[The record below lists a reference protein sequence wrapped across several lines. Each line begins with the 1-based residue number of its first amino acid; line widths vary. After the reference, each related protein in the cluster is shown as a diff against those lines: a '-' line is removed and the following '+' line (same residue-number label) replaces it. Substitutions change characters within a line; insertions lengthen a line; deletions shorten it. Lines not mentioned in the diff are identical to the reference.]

1 MYIEKIKLF
10 NFRNYIEQEIKF
22 DKNINIFYGNNAQG
36 KTNIIE
42 AIYSCAI
49 GKSYRTNRDKEVINI
64 SKKFS
69 TVEVNYSKKD
79 REGKVK
85 LEISNKKIIS
95 INDIKAK
102 KMSDVLGNINIVLFT
117 PDDINIFKE
126 GPAKRRR
133 VLDVMIS
140 QLRPAYVYNFNMYL
154 KVLEQRNNYLKQIK
168 YENKK
173 EELLGIWEEKM
184 AEYAEIIYNYRKQF
198 VEKIKE
204 KIVEIHKKI
213 TDNKEIIKLEY
224 ISDFKTKEEYI
235 KELER
240 NRKID
245 IIKGFTG
252 KGIHRDD
259 LKLYIND
266 KEIGIFGS
274 QGQHRSAI
282 LSIKLTELEIIKEEI
297 EEKPILLLD
306 DFMSE
311 LDKERRENFLED
323 VKDTQIIITCTDK
336 LDLKNEKKKIF
347 FVENRTCKRLKILY
361 KKLDF

>member
-10 NFRNYIEQEIKF
+10 NFRNYLEQEISF

-42 AIYSCAI
+42 AIYLCAI
-49 GKSYRTNRDKEVINI
+49 GKSYRTNKDKEIINI
-64 SKKFS
+64 NKNFS
-69 TVEVNYSKKD
+69 NVEINYSKKD

-85 LEISNKKIIS
+85 IELSNKKIIS
-95 INDIKAK
+95 LNDIKAK
-102 KMSDVLGNINIVLFT
+102 KMSDILGNINIVLFT
-117 PDDINIFKE
+117 PEDIYTFKE

-133 VLDVMIS
+133 ILDVMIS
-140 QLRPAYVYNFNMYL
+140 QLRPAYIYNLNMYL

-168 YENKK
+168 YDNKN
-173 EELLGIWEEKM
+173 EELLSIWEEKM
-184 AEYAEIIYNYRKQF
+184 AEYAEIIYKYRKEF

-204 KIVEIHKKI
+204 KIVDIHKKI
-213 TDNKEIIKLEY
+213 TDNKEIIKIEY
-224 ISDFKTKEEYI
+224 VSEFKEKDEYI
-235 KELER
+235 KELEK

-245 IIKGFTG
+245 IIKGYTG

-282 LSIKLTELEIIKEEI
+282 LSIKLSELEIIKEEI

-336 LDLKNEKKKIF
+336 LELKNENKKIF
-347 FVENRTCKRLKILY
+347 FVENRTS
-361 KKLDF
+361 KKQKLIIKKMT